1 MANSSRANSVPPCR
15 AQWAQC
21 PDLEVIW
28 SGQLERQ
35 GACQG
40 LSGYSTKLADPAAAL
55 EDAEALGG
63 IGNCSGSHRGPALT
77 VHAREA
83 AGWKFS
89 DAESTGGR

>member
-1 MANSSRANSVPPCR
+1 MTA
-15 AQWAQC
+15 
-21 PDLEVIW
+21 DELIVIW

-63 IGNCSGSHRGPALT
+63 VSAIVPAHIADQRT
-77 VHAREA
+77 SVTRV
-83 AGWKFS
+83 
-89 DAESTGGR
+89 